1 MTPYNATAS
10 QKMTEIRFRDQMRG
24 TRIAAPIKLEPIS
37 RIPLYNTDR
46 QTYTHTTIQTHS
58 AHQNQYHKSTQAQ
71 ASLLKTNRH
80 TRVPRGTYNG
90 HADTQKGS
98 NWRERIS
105 AHTHILVHIYTHTYE
120 AVQSKSMSRFV
131 PLHISLQQ
139 KDQTTFNSLY
149 SPPFFKRSIPT
160 NHLSRAFIIVSLHFI
175 YVHSLSVLCLSVC
188 VCTYGLMFLTACMSV
203 VKKPSSASAM
213 MLMPQNPARRR
224 ERGWIYIYV
233 CVCV

>member
-1 MTPYNATAS
+1 
-10 QKMTEIRFRDQMRG
+10 
-24 TRIAAPIKLEPIS
+24 
-37 RIPLYNTDR
+37 
-46 QTYTHTTIQTHS
+46 
-58 AHQNQYHKSTQAQ
+58 
-71 ASLLKTNRH
+71 
-80 TRVPRGTYNG
+80 
-90 HADTQKGS
+90 
-98 NWRERIS
+98 
-105 AHTHILVHIYTHTYE
+105 
-120 AVQSKSMSRFV
+120 MSRFV

-213 MLMPQNPARRR
+213 MLLPQNPARR
-224 ERGWIYIYV
+224 ERRGEEDIYIYMCV
-233 CVCV
+233 CVCRERERERLWLVMNCYTMSEEEMQGKKKKKKKMKRVGIKKYAMILHACWCSC